1 MDNNIAS
8 LGLSSSFA
16 APRNTG
22 PDASSQQRPQVNDLL
37 APASQNSVELNRDI
51 PATSQIPEVN
61 NQLETRTNQTNR
73 AEERTDPIAQQRQI
87 ESFLAEQTGENEE
100 TFRGIDIQ
108 TALDLQESFR
118 ERPAQSDQSTIPS
131 QASNQSSP
139 EPVDAND
146 QQTQEL
152 QQRLQSRLAEQ
163 LPNDPGT
170 EFPQLIETV
179 A

>member
-8 LGLSSSFA
+8 LGLSTSFA
-16 APRNTG
+16 APRNSGAEAT
-22 PDASSQQRPQVNDLL
+22 SQQRPSANDLL
-37 APASQNSVELNRDI
+37 APSTQNNVELNRDI
-51 PATSQIPEVN
+51 TPTNQVPGVN
-61 NQLETRTNQTNR
+61 NQAEARTNQSSR

-87 ESFLAEQTGENEE
+87 ESFLAEQTGADEE
-100 TFRGIDIQ
+100 SFRGIDIQ

-118 ERPAQSDQSTIPS
+118 DRPAQSDVSATQTTG
-131 QASNQSSP
+131 QNP
-139 EPVDAND
+139 EQPVDAND
-146 QQTQEL
+146 QQNQEL

-163 LPNDPGT
+163 LPNDPGS